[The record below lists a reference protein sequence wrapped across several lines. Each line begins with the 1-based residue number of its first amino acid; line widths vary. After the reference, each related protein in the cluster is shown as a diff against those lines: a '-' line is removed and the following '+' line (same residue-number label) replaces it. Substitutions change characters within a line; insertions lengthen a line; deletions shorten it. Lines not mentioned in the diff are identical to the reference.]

1 MIAALLAPAKGKVQ
15 VLVGVSPSLTA
26 EGWKA
31 GDIFQAGAEQIAA
44 RGGGRPEM
52 VQAGGANPDGA
63 REALKAMESR
73 VEQGSGS

>member
-1 MIAALLAPAKGKVQ
+1 MIAVLIAPGKDKVQ
-15 VLVGVSPSLTA
+15 VLVGVTPSLTA

-52 VQAGGANPDGA
+52 VQAGGTNPEGA
-63 REALKAMESR
+63 REALKGMESR
-73 VEQGSGS
+73 VEQGPGS